1 MMMKQ
6 LIKAIYTQPPSTLE
20 KQDEHVYQALMTNRF
35 FHQYASQLY
44 YLMKQHGLL
53 EQTPISFR
61 QALKQQATENML
73 LSCLI
78 HQETVNVLQ
87 LFEANHVPVIPLKG
101 VVFAEKYFGS
111 AAARRTS
118 DIDILVHPEDEIRAI
133 QLVAKLGF
141 TVLVPYE
148 REHFHKAF
156 QKQFTDSAFTL
167 TIEIHQNFQRRGISS
182 LAVSDLWRHTQPLDT
197 YRYVHELSPQL
208 MFYIIC
214 LHGWNHELISWKYFI
229 DIIQMI
235 HILGDQLHYDQ
246 LLAFAKKEKTQ
257 HRIART
263 LSIVY
268 HEFPFLNEC
277 HPLPLPI
284 RSSYWWKERALE
296 DDHHLKATLP
306 ILIKHL
312 RQVNDYDTWLQKCI
326 YLIRLLS
333 PDPVIMDRLIGE
345 NKRSWPRPLQYM
357 LFLGESSK
365 EIVSS
370 MLPRKKHAEK

>member
-1 MMMKQ
+1 M
-6 LIKAIYTQPPSTLE
+6 IKPLLEAIYTQHPSTLG
-20 KQDEHVYQALMTNRF
+20 KQDEHAYRKLISNRF
-35 FHQYASQLY
+35 FHQFASQLY
-44 YLMKQHGLL
+44 YLMKQRGLL
-53 EQTPISFR
+53 EQTPIFFR
-61 QALKQQATENML
+61 QALKQQATENVL

-78 HQETVNVLQ
+78 HKETDNVLQ
-87 LFEANHVPVIPLKG
+87 LFETNHVPIIPLKG
-101 VVFAEKYFGS
+101 TVFAEKYFGS

-118 DIDILVHPEDEIRAI
+118 DIDILVHPEDEPRAI

-141 TVLVPYE
+141 TTPVPYE

-156 QKQFTDSAFTL
+156 QKQVVHSAFTL
-167 TIEIHQNFQRRGISS
+167 TIEIHQNFQRRGVSS
-182 LAVSDLWRHTQPLDT
+182 LAVSDLWQTAQPLYT
-197 YRYVHELSPQL
+197 YRYVRELSPQL

-235 HILGDQLHYDQ
+235 YILGDRLNYEQ
-246 LLAFAKKEKTQ
+246 LLALASKEKTRR
-257 HRIART
+257 RIART

-268 HEFPFLNEC
+268 HEFPFLHDN
-277 HPLPLPI
+277 HPLPLPT
-284 RSSYWWKERALE
+284 RSSYWWKEKALE

-306 ILIKHL
+306 ILIKRL
-312 RQVNDYDTWLQKCI
+312 RQVNDYDTWQQKLT
-326 YLIRLLS
+326 YLIRNLS

-345 NKRSWPRPLQYM
+345 DKRSWPRLLQYL

-370 MLPRKKHAEK
+370 TLPRKKHMEK